1 MSRGGLVALLLPLAA
16 LLLPLRVGAEPPVIP
31 QGTLTLE
38 ELMHR
43 MATTTGVRASF
54 HETKELALLEA
65 PLESDGKLYFVPPGR
80 MARITTRP
88 GASTLV
94 IDGPKMT
101 FRDETG
107 ATDVDLSASRVARTI
122 VENFVV
128 LFNGDLPSL
137 RERYEVAYSADGPR
151 WRMQLLPKGAPLSQ
165 FVGEVSLRGDGPAL
179 EEMVIVERE
188 GDRTVTRFRD
198 METGVRFGPE
208 ELAKLFPQGAS
219 STRP

>member
-1 MSRGGLVALLLPLAA
+1 MRAAGGVAIAA
-16 LLLPLRVGAEPPVIP
+16 LLLLQPVAAAEPPVIP
-31 QGTLTLE
+31 KGTLTLE

-54 HETKELALLEA
+54 HETKELVLLEA
-65 PLESDGKLYFVPPGR
+65 PLESDGRLYFVPPAR

-94 IDGPKMT
+94 IDGPKMS

-128 LFNGDLPSL
+128 LFNGDLPGL
-137 RERYEVAYSADGPR
+137 RERYAVDYSADGPR
-151 WRMQLLPKGAPLSQ
+151 WRMRLVPKGAPLSQ

-179 EEMVIVERE
+179 EEMVIVEPE
-188 GDRTVTRFRD
+188 GDRTVTRFHD
-198 METGVRFGPE
+198 METGVRFGPD
-208 ELAKLFPQGAS
+208 ELARLFPQGAS
-219 STRP
+219 STQP